1 MWQFLW
7 KTNAQKEEGHIRIGV
22 LVYVLHG
29 GVKSFIKHKIIIIK
43 VIIIMIT
50 IIIKIIIIMLI
61 VINWELKNKKW
72 KYGLVSKDLNL
83 RLQDPCF

>member
-1 MWQFLW
+1 M
-7 KTNAQKEEGHIRIGV
+7 EGHIRIGV

-50 IIIKIIIIMLI
+50 IIMKIIIIIIMLI
-61 VINWELKNKKW
+61 VIN
-72 KYGLVSKDLNL
+72 
-83 RLQDPCF
+83 

>member
-7 KTNAQKEEGHIRIGV
+7 KTNAQKVEGHIRIGV

-50 IIIKIIIIMLI
+50 IITIIMKIIIIIIMLI
-61 VINWELKNKKW
+61 VINWELKKKNGNT
-72 KYGLVSKDLNL
+72 GLWVKI
-83 RLQDPCF
+83 

>member
-61 VINWELKNKKW
+61 VINWELKNEKW

>member
-7 KTNAQKEEGHIRIGV
+7 KTSAQKAEGHIRIGV

-50 IIIKIIIIMLI
+50 IIIIIIIIIIMLI
-61 VINWELKNKKW
+61 VINWELKNKK
-72 KYGLVSKDLNL
+72 
-83 RLQDPCF
+83 